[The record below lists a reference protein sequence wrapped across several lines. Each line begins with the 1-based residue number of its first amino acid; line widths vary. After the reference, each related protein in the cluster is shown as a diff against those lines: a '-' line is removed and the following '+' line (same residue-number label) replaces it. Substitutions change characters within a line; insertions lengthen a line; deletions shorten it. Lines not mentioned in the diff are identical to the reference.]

1 MPHVYDSGR
10 EQNLPAL
17 DPVSHHA
24 ANQRK
29 HENRDAAEELV
40 EPEQERG
47 MTQTIDEPA
56 LRYDLHPGANARGA
70 GTDPHQPEVT
80 IMKRL
85 KDLAELSLHTL
96 RACFVEFLCPKA
108 FRKGTGSN
116 PW

>member
-10 EQNLPAL
+10 DQNRQDCCARHLDVLRDEENLPAL

-96 RACFVEFLCPKA
+96 
-108 FRKGTGSN
+108 
-116 PW
+116 